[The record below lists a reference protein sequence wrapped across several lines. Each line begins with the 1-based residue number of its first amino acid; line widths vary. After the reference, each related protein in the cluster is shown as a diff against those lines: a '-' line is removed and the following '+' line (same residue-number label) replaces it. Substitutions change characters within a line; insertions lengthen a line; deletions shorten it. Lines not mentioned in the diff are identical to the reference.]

1 MLDAIFRNFYQIFS
15 SIFDGCGIEF
25 QREIFISAEFKYY
38 GQMCNQDDDDEWL
51 RDNELPIIE
60 LSGKKAKRVHFIL
73 EGKAYIMNKEGLYE
87 YGMLEKGSYFG
98 DISILLDKSSEYSYF
113 YNPYNEKPLL
123 LLSIHADDFIRIC
136 NEYPLAKDIL
146 TQRAI

>member
-1 MLDAIFRNFYQIFS
+1 
-15 SIFDGCGIEF
+15 
-25 QREIFISAEFKYY
+25 
-38 GQMCNQDDDDEWL
+38 MCNQDDDDEWL

-60 LSGKKAKRVHFIL
+60 FSGKKSKRVHFIL
-73 EGKAYIMNKEGLYE
+73 EGKAHIMNKEGLYE
-87 YGMLEKGSYFG
+87 YGILEKGSYFG

-123 LLSIHADDFIRIC
+123 MLSIFADDFIRIC

-146 TQRAI
+146 TQRAKKRRDMFENYKSVILLKYMKAIRKGPKKVK